1 MTKFDGWVPA
11 YFDVI
16 KKSGLKAAVMHG
28 ILRDMWDDMPQGSK
42 SMVVK
47 RKELAAAMSIST
59 HDGLTSIL
67 KKLNASGLIKW
78 EKESNSANS
87 AWVFYFPDYVPTTAF
102 VKVHKKLL
110 KICGV
115 NSASLFGLLVL
126 KSKKHG
132 LKKFS
137 LSSSEIKKEIRLDVK
152 AQADSIPSLSN
163 HIHVFDNGNKRIF
176 QLRSDWQKSLKEIKL
191 DEGYYKYH
199 SKRFTR
205 RPKGGNFWT
214 TEEEENGLQEDF
226 CSPKITTCVVQKYQ
240 DCSPKSATLNT
251 DPFLDTSFQTLEFQV
266 SPSAGERKASGGSVS
281 EAASVRPTVTLKS
294 KPNESEEKPRHRT
307 PEEIN
312 AMFVRSAIYNP
323 PPSEWDELT
332 FEEAKN
338 KILTT
343 GCDTTAKMYRIMRAF
358 PELKETINQVA
369 PYHPMARYQT
379 NQ

>member
-28 ILRDMWDDMPQGSK
+28 ILRDMWDDMPKGSK

-67 KKLNASGLIKW
+67 KKLNASGFIKW

-87 AWVFYFPDYVPTTAF
+87 AWVFFFPDYVPTTAF

-126 KSKKHG
+126 KSKNHG

-137 LSSSEIKKEIRLDVK
+137 VSSSEIKKEIHLDAK
-152 AQADSIPSLSN
+152 AQAASITSLSKYI
-163 HIHVFDNGNKRIF
+163 HIFDNGNKRIF
-176 QLRSDWQKSLKEIKL
+176 QLPTEWQKSLKDIDL
-191 DEGYYKYH
+191 EGYYEWR
-199 SKRFTR
+199 SKRFVR
-205 RPKGGNFWT
+205 RSEGSNFWT
-214 TEEEENGLQEDF
+214 TEVEENGLQEDF
-226 CSPKITTCVVQKYQ
+226 CSPKITTSVVQKYQ

-251 DPFLDTSFQTLEFQV
+251 DTLSDTSFQTLEFQV

-294 KPNESEEKPRHRT
+294 KPNEAEEKPRHRT

-312 AMFVRSAIYNP
+312 AMFIRSAIYNP

-338 KILTT
+338 KILAT
-343 GCDTTAKMYRIMRAF
+343 GCDTTAKMHRVMKSF
-358 PELKETINQVA
+358 PELKETIKQVA